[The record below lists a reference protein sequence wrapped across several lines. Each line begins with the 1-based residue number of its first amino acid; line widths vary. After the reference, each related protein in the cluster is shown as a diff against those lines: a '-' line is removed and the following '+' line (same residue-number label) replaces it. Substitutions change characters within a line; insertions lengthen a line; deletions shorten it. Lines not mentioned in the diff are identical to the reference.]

1 MVRTRSRTRKRPRSN
16 PRGVLS
22 VRKGGFGFV
31 QTAEGEYFVPEAKMN
46 GAFHGDMVE
55 VAPLPVASRGD
66 QRGTRAPESRGGSS
80 TRFDEKPAARVVR
93 VIDRAHDTIVGTY
106 EIAEPFG
113 VVVPEDT
120 RIPYDIFTMRA
131 DYPQVPDGALVRVRI
146 TTFPSRATAAT
157 GVIEEVIGLTDDEGA
172 AIELIIAR
180 HKLETTF
187 SEGAQAEALDA
198 TLDVDGALAD
208 GYRDVRDRFV
218 FTIDPSDA
226 RDFDDAL
233 SLDRLEAGE
242 GAAGWADADP
252 FSDGGTSLL
261 AEAPVAG
268 GRGEAETPS
277 PGAGESPKE
286 NWAGGESMPQPVRSA
301 RSASG
306 AGEAFAAGR
315 GIGSGVLNAGAGK
328 AVWRLGVHIADV
340 SHYVPWNSSVDLDAR
355 RRATSVYLVDR
366 VIPMLPERLSNELC
380 SLKPGEDRRSL
391 TADLYLDDRGRLVR
405 YELYPALV
413 RSDARLSYDQA
424 QEMLDA
430 ARRDGDDGPGR
441 PGVSHPFPAQTAA
454 LGWRL
459 SALSKIAGF
468 RSRARKAAGGID
480 FATTEAKVRLD
491 GEGRPVSLD
500 LRRKTEATSVVEE
513 AMILANE
520 TVASHLRDAKFP
532 CIYRV
537 HEQPSAESL
546 AALVPVFQEFVWFKD
561 IDQQGLVDG
570 NPLVVQAV
578 LAASAGR
585 AEGELVST
593 LVLRSLKRAVY
604 RPLCEPHYGL
614 ASAAYTHFTSPIRR
628 YPDLVVHRMLRSQL
642 TKRPEWFDQE
652 VSSLAWLSEHSSVM
666 ERVAEAASRES
677 HELKIIEYLE
687 RFIGQV
693 FSAVISGV
701 ASYGLYVRLENTAE
715 GLVRMKD
722 LGHEYFALDPVLY
735 RLTGQDTGKVY
746 HLGQRLSVV
755 LVRADVHARRLDFRL
770 ADEEERRSSVV
781 PAL

>member
-1 MVRTRSRTRKRPRSN
+1 MARTRSHTRRHPRSN

-22 VRKGGFGFV
+22 VRQGGFGFV

-46 GAFHGDMVE
+46 GAFHGDLVE
-55 VAPLPVASRGD
+55 IAPLPGS
-66 QRGTRAPESRGGSS
+66 SRGGQRGVRSPEGRRGGS
-80 TRFDEKPAARVVR
+80 GCFDEKPAARVVR
-93 VIDRAHDTIVGTY
+93 VVDRAHDTIVGRY
-106 EIAEPFG
+106 EVAEPFG
-113 VVVPEDT
+113 VVVPEDA

-131 DYPQVPDGALVRVRI
+131 DHPQVPDGALVRARI

-157 GVIEEVIGLTDDEGA
+157 GVIEEVLSLTDDEGA

-187 SEGAQAEALDA
+187 SEGTQAEAMAA
-198 TLDVDGALAD
+198 TLDVEGALAE
-208 GYRDVRDRFV
+208 GYRDLRDRFV

-233 SLDRLEAGE
+233 SLDRVEAGDWTADSFGAGGSSVGEAPLPSMPEASGTEEAGKAEAADCGVDERPKGALAHE
-242 GAAGWADADP
+242 GALP
-252 FSDGGTSLL
+252 RSSRPTS
-261 AEAPVAG
+261 
-268 GRGEAETPS
+268 
-277 PGAGESPKE
+277 
-286 NWAGGESMPQPVRSA
+286 
-301 RSASG
+301 SASG
-306 AGEAFAAGR
+306 VSGTFPAGR

-366 VIPMLPERLSNELC
+366 VIPMLPEQLSNELC

-391 TADLYLDDRGRLVR
+391 TADLYLDERGRLVR
-405 YELYPALV
+405 YELYPALI
-413 RSDARLSYDQA
+413 RSDVRLSYDQA
-424 QEMLDA
+424 QEMIDA
-430 ARRDGDDGPGR
+430 TRRDGGDDLAEPGE
-441 PGVSHPFPAQTAA
+441 SHFPREKTDA

-459 SALSKIAGF
+459 SALSKIAGL
-468 RSRARKAAGGID
+468 RARARRAAGGID

-491 GEGRPVSLD
+491 GEGRPLSIE
-500 LRRKTEATSVVEE
+500 LRRKTEATSLVEE

-546 AALVPVFQEFVWFKD
+546 AALVPVFQEFAWFKD
-561 IDQQGLVDG
+561 IDQRGLVAGD
-570 NPLVVQAV
+570 PLAVQAV

-652 VSSLAWLSEHSSVM
+652 VSSLAWLSEHSSAM
-666 ERVAEAASRES
+666 ECVAEAASRES

-687 RFIGQV
+687 RFIGQT
-693 FSAVISGV
+693 FSAVVSGV
-701 ASYGLYVRLENTAE
+701 ASYGLFVRLENTAE
-715 GLVRMKD
+715 GLVHMKD

-755 LVRADVHARRLDFRL
+755 LVRADMHAHRLDFRL
-770 ADEEERRSSVV
+770 ADTE
-781 PAL
+781 

>member
-1 MVRTRSRTRKRPRSN
+1 MARTRSHTRRHPRSN

-22 VRKGGFGFV
+22 VRQGGFGFV

-46 GAFHGDMVE
+46 GAFHGDLVE
-55 VAPLPVASRGD
+55 IAPSPVSSRGGH
-66 QRGTRAPESRGGSS
+66 RGTRSPEGHGGGSGHC
-80 TRFDEKPAARVVR
+80 DEKPAARVVR
-93 VIDRAHDTIVGTY
+93 VVDRAHDTIVGRY
-106 EIAEPFG
+106 EVAEPFG

-131 DYPQVPDGALVRVRI
+131 DHPQVPDGALVRARI
-146 TTFPSRATAAT
+146 TTFPSRSTAAT
-157 GVIEEVIGLTDDEGA
+157 GVVEEVLGLTDDESA

-180 HKLETTF
+180 HKLETAF

-198 TLDVDGALAD
+198 TLDVEGALAE
-208 GYRDVRDRFV
+208 GYRDLCDRFV

-242 GAAGWADADP
+242 GAAGPLDADR
-252 FSDGGTSLL
+252 SSIGVASSL
-261 AEAPVAG
+261 AETSAAG
-268 GRGEAETPS
+268 ERGGAETS
-277 PGAGESPKE
+277 G
-286 NWAGGESMPQPVRSA
+286 
-301 RSASG
+301 SG
-306 AGEAFAAGR
+306 AAETQEKSLAHEESIPKPPRSTRSTSDPDESYAAGR
-315 GIGSGVLNAGAGK
+315 GIGSGVLNAGTGK

-366 VIPMLPERLSNELC
+366 VIPMLPEQLSNELC

-405 YELYPALV
+405 YELYPALI
-413 RSDARLSYDQA
+413 RSDERLSYDQA
-424 QEMLDA
+424 QEMIDA
-430 ARRDGDDGPGR
+430 SRRDGDGESVES
-441 PGVSHPFPAQTAA
+441 GVSCSPHEQSDA

-459 SALSKIAGF
+459 SALSKIAHL
-468 RSRARKAAGGID
+468 RARARRAAGGID

-491 GEGRPVSLD
+491 GEGRPVSIE
-500 LRRKTEATSVVEE
+500 LRRKTEATSLVEE

-520 TVASHLRDAKFP
+520 TVASHMRDAKFP
-532 CIYRV
+532 CVYRV

-561 IDQQGLVDG
+561 IDQQGLVAGD
-570 NPLVVQAV
+570 PLAVQAV

-628 YPDLVVHRMLRSQL
+628 YPDLIVHRMLRSQL

-652 VSSLAWLSEHSSVM
+652 VSSLAWLSEHSSAM

-687 RFIGQV
+687 RFIGQT
-693 FSAVISGV
+693 FSAVVSGV

-715 GLVRMKD
+715 GLVHMKD

-746 HLGQRLSVV
+746 HLGQRLCVT
-755 LVRADVHARRLDFRL
+755 LTRADVHARRLDFRL
-770 ADEEERRSSVV
+770 ADNG
-781 PAL
+781 